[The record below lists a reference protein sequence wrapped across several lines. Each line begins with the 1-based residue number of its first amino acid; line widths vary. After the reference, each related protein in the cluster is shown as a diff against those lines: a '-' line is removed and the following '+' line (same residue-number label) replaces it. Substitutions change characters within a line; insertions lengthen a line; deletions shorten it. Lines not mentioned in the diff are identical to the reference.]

1 MCVRTSTD
9 TLFFSR
15 QKMSSDAEEMK
26 KQTLLWMENYSRSK
40 LNMKKMVMVITNGIP
55 RFVPRHLL

>member
-1 MCVRTSTD
+1 
-9 TLFFSR
+9 
-15 QKMSSDAEEMK
+15 MSSDAEEMK

-40 LNMKKMVMVITNGIP
+40 LNMKNMVMVITNGIP